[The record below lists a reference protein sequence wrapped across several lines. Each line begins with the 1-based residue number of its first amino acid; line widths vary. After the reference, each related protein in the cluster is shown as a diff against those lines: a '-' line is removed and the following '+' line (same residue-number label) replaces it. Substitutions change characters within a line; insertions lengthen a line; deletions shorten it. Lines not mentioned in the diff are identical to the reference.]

1 MNDTVRLL
9 RECNAGLKMGEN
21 AIERVLPHVKSEELR
36 TALEECKDTHARLG
50 DKTHRLL
57 LKSGADTK
65 PPHRVAGAMSDMKM

>member
-36 TALEECKDTHARLG
+36 TALEE
-50 DKTHRLL
+50 
-57 LKSGADTK
+57 
-65 PPHRVAGAMSDMKM
+65 